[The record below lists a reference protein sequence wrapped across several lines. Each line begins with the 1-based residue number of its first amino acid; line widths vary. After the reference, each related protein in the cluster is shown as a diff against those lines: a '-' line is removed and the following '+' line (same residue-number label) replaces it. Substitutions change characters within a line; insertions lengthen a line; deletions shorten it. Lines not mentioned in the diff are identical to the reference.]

1 MRVAWKQEPSGV
13 FRWTLAGSPR
23 DTPRAMSQ
31 DDVEVVRAAFDAW
44 NRGPEALGDILDSDV
59 DWRAIEGAPDDVG
72 PMRGLDAM
80 RAYTRD
86 WFDHFDDL
94 RLEPEELI
102 DAGDRVVAVQ
112 RLSGRAKRSGIE
124 TELRFA
130 VVYTVSGGKIV
141 RGREYMTREPALEAV
156 RLDE

>member
-80 RAYTRD
+80 RAYTQD

-94 RLEPEELI
+94 RVEPEELI

-112 RLSGRAKRSGIE
+112 RLSGRAKGSGIE
-124 TELRFA
+124 TETAAGWMLRFRH
-130 VVYTVSGGKIV
+130 GKVI
-141 RGREYMTREPALEAV
+141 RFRAFREPHEALARVGLSE
-156 RLDE
+156 